1 MSLFSKFFK
10 KSKLNQEVLCLVN
23 LQDSII
29 MPPNSFFENNK
40 NKELCEQYYQEY
52 KRILSNKKTILS
64 THLKTVETDDI
75 RVYIDILTSL
85 EIHIHDI
92 LSNPSNK
99 EYNYEYVTNLLARL
113 NGYAHILK
121 AIEEESFLRIAALS
135 SLKSIPFLSNNKKS
149 AIDNE
154 ISRLQI
160 QIFNAQKDIELIN
173 LQTNSCL
180 SIIENLNLEKNP
192 KYYND
197 LRGRLI
203 DYISTFMSD
212 SLEEYAKNYQD
223 KNYLS
228 LMQIK
233 LEVLLFKNK
242 NILKDLENEFDNLLE
257 FTHLDRVTRIHS
269 INRLITKY
277 MAIKEYKRT
286 EDKKLLYKL
295 VEYKVNSYEIDY
307 GNYREILHER
317 ARSKEEKE
325 IMKEVF
331 FKKVRIFMQSN
342 DVFEEYKRFD
352 FSKRDYRI
360 LANLINNAVKNE
372 YGVFD
377 YGRILCSPELTMLL
391 FSINNPYKMKEFFQ
405 NFQVSD
411 CTYLA
416 ATSLKRNMFEF
427 EEYIPLETVMQLTE
441 VFLKNP
447 HHKDRILK
455 DKELY
460 DLYKIYD
467 CLLYSVIKS
476 KSPSHVF
483 ENVSKIII
491 TGQNILFYPELIK
504 IYNKEMA
511 QGKKLVFPKS
521 LKNLTIRVDNI
532 SYDREFLKYYEFELN
547 EGLEDLSILE
557 TSPYAIPPKV
567 LELPTTLEYLTITIK
582 PETIRLR
589 DYTNS
594 QLISSKKRLKK
605 FLKKLMHAQTSFM
618 SSDYPPI
625 KNLEFK
631 GKSSITTFSLNIE
644 CLANGH
650 DINCETIY
658 NDFQNKVKE
667 IYEKLY
673 EVAIAFELEIPKEE
687 ANFDSLKKLENKLYN
702 YVETHYEKIT
712 SFDDGMYI
720 WLLQNYKKHNYKKRD
735 ELIKTIKNK
744 IIKYTYLSEALPI
757 DICDKNKFKDYV
769 NSFLEIKFNLITS
782 NLSKINEPLINDNT
796 PEEEIKIF
804 KDSLINY
811 FKHIV
816 MYAPKD
822 KILSK
827 KLDNIIERYRGKY
840 DYFEYLLRNTFL
852 LRLKLS
858 IEDPN
863 YPEDAYK
870 VFQNYIVKR
879 PVGVIYDLYTEILRK
894 SWGTNV
900 SYAALM
906 EHAFEEEK
914 TYKLNKEH
922 IEYEQYLQ
930 DLSQI
935 YMSVTPQNMYYFP
948 KGLVEWYEIKK
959 DCEIRDKPLESN
971 IKNKH
976 VVFPKGLKCFKIAK
990 SYEKTLIAS
999 LQLNE
1004 ELVDLDINSI
1014 ILNKIRIPPNL
1025 SFYVGTSPEI
1035 TFIDYENSNIL
1046 NDNYLLMKF
1055 INNYLNSVYK
1065 NRKIILESVSG
1076 KQYTI
1081 YIVDGS
1087 SEELAEELFQKIKE
1101 KLNQSKLV
1109 RKIDK

>member
-29 MPPNSFFENNK
+29 MPPNSFFESNK

-52 KRILSNKKTILS
+52 KRILSSKKTILS
-64 THLKTVETDDI
+64 THLKSIETDDI

-121 AIEEESFLRIAALS
+121 AIEEESFLRMAALS
-135 SLKSIPFLSNNKKS
+135 SLKSTPFLSHNKKS

-203 DYISTFMSD
+203 GYISAFIPD
-212 SLEEYAKNYQD
+212 SLKEYIENYQD

-257 FTHLDRVTRIHS
+257 FTHLDRTARIHS

-277 MAIKEYKRT
+277 MAIKEYKRI
-286 EDKKLLYKL
+286 EDKELLYKL
-295 VEYKVNSYEIDY
+295 VEFKVNSYEIDY
-307 GNYREILHER
+307 GNHREILHDC
-317 ARSKEEKE
+317 ASSKEEKE

-331 FKKVRIFMQSN
+331 FKKVSTFMQSN
-342 DVFEEYKRFD
+342 GVFEEYKIFD

-405 NFQVSD
+405 NYQVSD

-416 ATSLKRNMFEF
+416 ATSLRRNMLDF
-427 EEYIPLETVMQLTE
+427 EEYIPLETVMRLTE

-447 HHKDRILK
+447 HHKEKILE

-467 CLLYSVIKS
+467 CLLYSVIKPQ
-476 KSPSHVF
+476 SPSHVF
-483 ENVSKIII
+483 ENVSKITI
-491 TGQNILFYPELIK
+491 TGQKILFYPELIK

-511 QGKKLVFPKS
+511 QGRKLVFPKS
-521 LKNLTIRVDNI
+521 LKKLTIIVNN
-532 SYDREFLKYYEFELN
+532 YDREFLKYYEFELN

-557 TSPYAIPPKV
+557 TPTYATPPKV
-567 LELPTTLEYLTITIK
+567 LELPSTLEHCEINIR
-582 PETIRLR
+582 PETIRFR

-594 QLISSKKRLKK
+594 KLLVSEIRFKN
-605 FLKKLMHAQTSFM
+605 FLKNLMHAQRLLT
-618 SSDYPPI
+618 PNELPLI
-625 KNLEFK
+625 KTIEFK
-631 GKSSITTFSLNIE
+631 GKSSITTFGLNIRK
-644 CLANGH
+644 LVFGRKF
-650 DINCETIY
+650 DYETIY

-667 IYEKLY
+667 MYEKLY
-673 EVAIAFELEIPKEE
+673 KVVQAFELEIPKEE
-687 ANFDSLKKLENKLYN
+687 ANFDNLKKLENELYN
-702 YVETHYEKIT
+702 YVQSHYEELT
-712 SFDDGMYI
+712 SFNDGMYI
-720 WLLQNYKKHNYKKRD
+720 WFLEFIKNNDYSKRD
-735 ELIKTIKNK
+735 ELLKTLKNK
-744 IIKYTYLSEALPI
+744 VLKYTYLSEALPI
-757 DICDKNKFKDYV
+757 DMGEKHKFADYVKSFLKIKFK
-769 NSFLEIKFNLITS
+769 LLINT
-782 NLSKINEPLINDNT
+782 LSESNEPLIDEET
-796 PEEEIKIF
+796 PKDEVKLF
-804 KDSLINY
+804 KDLLIDYLKNFAIY
-811 FKHIV
+811 I
-816 MYAPKD
+816 YKD
-822 KILSK
+822 KELSK
-827 KLDNIIERYRGKY
+827 KIEEIIEKYRGDY
-840 DYFEYLLRNTFL
+840 SYFEYLLRNTFL
-852 LRLKLS
+852 LKLKLS

-863 YPEDAYK
+863 YHDTILDVFKKHKVKTPKEIMDKVKTKNQEDCIS
-870 VFQNYIVKR
+870 YIQ
-879 PVGVIYDLYTEILRK
+879 
-894 SWGTNV
+894 
-900 SYAALM
+900 LM
-906 EHAFEEEK
+906 EIIIKNGNISTPSESNFTFNA
-914 TYKLNKEH
+914 
-922 IEYEQYLQ
+922 YLD
-930 DLSQI
+930 DLSLI
-935 YMSVTPQNMYYFP
+935 Y
-948 KGLVEWYEIKK
+948 
-959 DCEIRDKPLESN
+959 ES
-971 IKNKH
+971 
-976 VVFPKGLKCFKIAK
+976 AK
-990 SYEKTLIAS
+990 SKLYNHNFEINYEPEKCKTFELDASENPKLI
-999 LQLNE
+999 
-1004 ELVDLDINSI
+1004 
-1014 ILNKIRIPPNL
+1014 
-1025 SFYVGTSPEI
+1025 
-1035 TFIDYENSNIL
+1035 
-1046 NDNYLLMKF
+1046 
-1055 INNYLNSVYK
+1055 
-1065 NRKIILESVSG
+1065 RK
-1076 KQYTI
+1076 K
-1081 YIVDGS
+1081 
-1087 SEELAEELFQKIKE
+1087 
-1101 KLNQSKLV
+1101 
-1109 RKIDK
+1109 

>member
-1 MSLFSKFFK
+1 MSLFFKFFK

-29 MPPNSFFENNK
+29 MPPNSFFESNK

-64 THLKTVETDDI
+64 THLKTIETDDI

-92 LSNPSNK
+92 LSNTNNK
-99 EYNYEYVTNLLARL
+99 GYNYEYVTNLLARL

-121 AIEEESFLRIAALS
+121 AIEEESFLRMAALS
-135 SLKSIPFLSNNKKS
+135 NLKSTPFLSHNKKS

-203 DYISTFMSD
+203 GYISTFIPD
-212 SLEEYAKNYQD
+212 SLKEYIENYQN

-257 FTHLDRVTRIHS
+257 FTHLDRTARIHS

-277 MAIKEYKRT
+277 MAIKEYKRI
-286 EDKKLLYKL
+286 EDKELLYKL
-295 VEYKVNSYEIDY
+295 VEFKVNSYEIDY
-307 GNYREILHER
+307 GNHREILHDC
-317 ARSKEEKE
+317 ASSKEEKE

-331 FKKVRIFMQSN
+331 IKKVSTFMQSN
-342 DVFEEYKRFD
+342 GVFEEYKRFD

-377 YGRILCSPELTMLL
+377 YDRILCSPELTMLL

-405 NFQVSD
+405 IYQVSD

-416 ATSLKRNMFEF
+416 ATSLKGNMFDF

-447 HHKDRILK
+447 HHKEKILK

-460 DLYKIYD
+460 DLYKLYD
-467 CLLYSVIKS
+467 CLLYSVIKP

-491 TGQNILFYPELIK
+491 TDQNILFYPELIK
-504 IYNKEMA
+504 IYNKEMV
-511 QGKKLVFPKS
+511 QGRKLVFPKS
-521 LKNLTIRVDNI
+521 LKKLTIRVDNH
-532 SYDREFLKYYEFELN
+532 DREFLKYYEFELN

-557 TSPYAIPPKV
+557 TPTYATPPKV

-631 GKSSITTFSLNIE
+631 GKSSFTTFSLNIE

-720 WLLQNYKKHNYKKRD
+720 WLLQNYKKHNCKKRD

-744 IIKYTYLSEALPI
+744 ILKYTYLSEALPI

-769 NSFLEIKFNLITS
+769 KSFLEIKFNLITS

-796 PEEEIKIF
+796 PEEEIKTF

-811 FKHIV
+811 FKYLV

>member
-1 MSLFSKFFK
+1 MSLFFKFFK
-10 KSKLNQEVLCLVN
+10 KSKLNQEILCLVN

-29 MPPNSFFENNK
+29 MPPNSFFDNVK

-64 THLKTVETDDI
+64 THLKTIETDDI

-92 LSNPSNK
+92 LSNTNNK
-99 EYNYEYVTNLLARL
+99 GYNYEYVTNLLARL

-121 AIEEESFLRIAALS
+121 AIEEESFLRMAALS
-135 SLKSIPFLSNNKKS
+135 NLKSTPFLSHNKKS

-203 DYISTFMSD
+203 GYISTFIPD
-212 SLEEYAKNYQD
+212 SLKEYIENYQN

-257 FTHLDRVTRIHS
+257 FTHLDRTARIHS

-277 MAIKEYKRT
+277 MAIKEYKRI
-286 EDKKLLYKL
+286 EDKELLYKL
-295 VEYKVNSYEIDY
+295 VEFKVNSYEIDY
-307 GNYREILHER
+307 GNHREILHDC
-317 ARSKEEKE
+317 ASSKEEKE

-331 FKKVRIFMQSN
+331 IKKVSTFMQSN
-342 DVFEEYKRFD
+342 GVFEEYKRFD

-360 LANLINNAVKNE
+360 LANLINNAVKNK

-391 FSINNPYKMKEFFQ
+391 FSINNPYKIQSFFK

-416 ATSLKRNMFEF
+416 ITSLRRNMFEF
-427 EEYIPLETVMQLTE
+427 EDYIPLETVMQLTG

-447 HHKDRILK
+447 YHKEKILE

-467 CLLYSVIKS
+467 CLLYSVIKP

-491 TGQNILFYPELIK
+491 TDQNILFYPELIK
-504 IYNKEMA
+504 IYNKEMV
-511 QGKKLVFPKS
+511 QGRKLVFPKS
-521 LKNLTIRVDNI
+521 LKKLTIRVDNH
-532 SYDREFLKYYEFELN
+532 DREFLKYYEFELN

-557 TSPYAIPPKV
+557 TPTYATPPKV

-631 GKSSITTFSLNIE
+631 GKSSFTTFSLNIE

-720 WLLQNYKKHNYKKRD
+720 WLLQNYKKQNCKKRD

-744 IIKYTYLSEALPI
+744 ILKYTYLSEALPI

-769 NSFLEIKFNLITS
+769 KSFLEIKFNLITS

-811 FKHIV
+811 FKHLVIYV
-816 MYAPKD
+816 PKD

-827 KLDNIIERYRGKY
+827 NLDNIIERYRGKY

>member
-1 MSLFSKFFK
+1 MNIFEKLFK
-10 KSKLNQEVLCLVN
+10 KNKLNSEILSLVN

-29 MPPNSFFENNK
+29 MPPDTFFEKTK

-64 THLKTVETDDI
+64 THLKTIETDDI

-99 EYNYEYVTNLLARL
+99 GYNYEYVTNLLSRL

-135 SLKSIPFLSNNKKS
+135 SLKSTPFLSHNKKS

-203 DYISTFMSD
+203 GYISAFIPD
-212 SLEEYAKNYQD
+212 SLKEYVQNYQN

-257 FTHLDRVTRIHS
+257 FTHLDRTARIHS

-277 MAIKEYKRT
+277 MAIKEYKRI
-286 EDKKLLYKL
+286 ENKELLYKL
-295 VEYKVNSYEIDY
+295 VEFKVNSYEIDY
-307 GNYREILHER
+307 GNHREILHDC
-317 ARSKEEKE
+317 ASSKEEKE

-331 FKKVRIFMQSN
+331 LKKVSTFMQSN
-342 DVFEEYKRFD
+342 GVFEEYKRFD
-352 FSKRDYRI
+352 FSKRNYRI
-360 LANLINNAVKNE
+360 LVNLINNVVKNE

-405 NFQVSD
+405 NYQVSD

-427 EEYIPLETVMQLTE
+427 EEYIPLETVMQLTG

-447 HHKDRILK
+447 HHKEKILE

-467 CLLYSVIKS
+467 CLLYSVIKP

-511 QGKKLVFPKS
+511 QGRKLVFPKS

-547 EGLEDLSILE
+547 EGLEDLSVLE
-557 TSPYAIPPKV
+557 TPTYATPPKV
-567 LELPTTLEYLTITIK
+567 LELPTTLEHFTITIK
-582 PETIRLR
+582 PETIRFR

-594 QLISSKKRLKK
+594 KIINTRSKFIK
-605 FLKKLMHAQTSFM
+605 FLKELKYVQKIPTTNPF
-618 SSDYPPI
+618 I
-625 KNLEFK
+625 KKLEFK
-631 GKSSITTFSLNIE
+631 GKSSITTFSFDTELLAFGQNID
-644 CLANGH
+644 NF
-650 DINCETIY
+650 
-658 NDFQNKVKE
+658 FQNKVKE

-673 EVAIAFELEIPKEE
+673 EVVQAFELEIPKQE
-687 ANFDSLKKLENKLYN
+687 ANFDNLKKLENELYIYVQSQYKEIIGFDIMMEIDMLTAKYDKYIRDAEADKDKLLKEMN
-702 YVETHYEKIT
+702 
-712 SFDDGMYI
+712 
-720 WLLQNYKKHNYKKRD
+720 
-735 ELIKTIKNK
+735 NK
-744 IIKYTYLSEALPI
+744 ILKLRYIIETLPI
-757 DICDKNKFKDYV
+757 YTNVEDAIEDFK
-769 NSFLEIKFNLITS
+769 SLLTIKFNLLIS
-782 NLSKINEPLINDNT
+782 SLSESSEPLIDDDT
-796 PEEEIKIF
+796 PKDEVELF
-804 KDSLINY
+804 KDLLIDYLKNFVIY
-811 FKHIV
+811 I
-816 MYAPKD
+816 YKD
-822 KILSK
+822 KELSK
-827 KLDNIIERYRGKY
+827 KIEEIIEKHRGDY
-840 DYFEYLLRNTFL
+840 SYFEYLLRNTFL
-852 LRLKLS
+852 LKLKLS

-863 YPEDAYK
+863 YHDTILDVFKKHKVKTPKEIMDKVKTKNQEDC
-870 VFQNYIVKR
+870 I
-879 PVGVIYDLYTEILRK
+879 
-894 SWGTNV
+894 
-900 SYAALM
+900 SYLKLM
-906 EHAFEEEK
+906 EIIIKNGNSSTPSKSNFTSNPYLDDLSLLYK
-914 TYKLNKEH
+914 TAKSKLYNYNFV
-922 IEYEQYLQ
+922 EYETFEH
-930 DLSQI
+930 DVSE
-935 YMSVTPQNMYYFP
+935 S
-948 KGLVEWYEIKK
+948 KK
-959 DCEIRDKPLESN
+959 LIRK
-971 IKNKH
+971 K
-976 VVFPKGLKCFKIAK
+976 
-990 SYEKTLIAS
+990 
-999 LQLNE
+999 
-1004 ELVDLDINSI
+1004 
-1014 ILNKIRIPPNL
+1014 
-1025 SFYVGTSPEI
+1025 
-1035 TFIDYENSNIL
+1035 
-1046 NDNYLLMKF
+1046 
-1055 INNYLNSVYK
+1055 
-1065 NRKIILESVSG
+1065 
-1076 KQYTI
+1076 
-1081 YIVDGS
+1081 
-1087 SEELAEELFQKIKE
+1087 
-1101 KLNQSKLV
+1101 
-1109 RKIDK
+1109 

>member
-1 MSLFSKFFK
+1 MSLFFKFFK

-29 MPPNSFFENNK
+29 MPPNSFFDNVK

-52 KRILSNKKTILS
+52 KKILSNKKTILS
-64 THLKTVETDDI
+64 THLKSIETDDI

-92 LSNPSNK
+92 LSNSNSK
-99 EYNYEYVTNLLARL
+99 GYNYEYVTNLLARL

-121 AIEEESFLRIAALS
+121 AIEEESFLRMAALS
-135 SLKSIPFLSNNKKS
+135 SLKSIPFLSNNKKN

-173 LQTNSCL
+173 LQTNSCF
-180 SIIENLNLEKNP
+180 SIIENSNLEKDP

-203 DYISTFMSD
+203 GYISTFIPD
-212 SLEEYAKNYQD
+212 SLKEYIENYQD
-223 KNYLS
+223 KNYLT

-257 FTHLDRVTRIHS
+257 FTHLDRITRIHS

-277 MAIKEYKRT
+277 MAIKEYKRI
-286 EDKKLLYKL
+286 ENKELLYKL

-307 GNYREILHER
+307 GNYREILHDY

-331 FKKVRIFMQSN
+331 FEKVSTFMQSN
-342 DVFEEYKRFD
+342 GVFEEYKKFD

-405 NFQVSD
+405 NYQVSN

-467 CLLYSVIKS
+467 CLLYSVIKP

-483 ENVSKIII
+483 ENVSKITI

-511 QGKKLVFPKS
+511 QGRKLVFPKS
-521 LKNLTIRVDNI
+521 LKKLTIRVDN
-532 SYDREFLKYYEFELN
+532 YDREFLKFYEFELN

-557 TSPYAIPPKV
+557 THTYATPPKV
-567 LELPTTLEYLTITIK
+567 LELPSTLEHCEITIR
-582 PETIRLR
+582 PETIRFR

-594 QLISSKKRLKK
+594 KLLVSEIRFKN
-605 FLKKLMHAQTSFM
+605 FLKNLMHAQRLLT
-618 SSDYPPI
+618 PNELPLI
-625 KNLEFK
+625 KTIEFK
-631 GKSSITTFSLNIE
+631 GKSSITTFSLNIRK
-644 CLANGH
+644 LVFGRRF
-650 DINCETIY
+650 DCETIY

-667 IYEKLY
+667 MYEKLY
-673 EVAIAFELEIPKEE
+673 KVVQAFELEIPKEE
-687 ANFDSLKKLENKLYN
+687 ANFDNLKKLENELYN
-702 YVETHYEKIT
+702 YVQSHYEELT
-712 SFDDGMYI
+712 SFNDGMYI
-720 WLLQNYKKHNYKKRD
+720 WFLEFIKNNDYSKRD
-735 ELIKTIKNK
+735 ELLKTLKNK
-744 IIKYTYLSEALPI
+744 VLKYTYLSEALPI
-757 DICDKNKFKDYV
+757 DMGEKNKFANYVKSFLKIKFKLLINTLSESNVTFAVLLSKSALASSTPSKSFIESSTAATQDGQCIPTTLMVFSSVAIILFSFIVYDYV
-769 NSFLEIKFNLITS
+769 FS
-782 NLSKINEPLINDNT
+782 
-796 PEEEIKIF
+796 
-804 KDSLINY
+804 
-811 FKHIV
+811 
-816 MYAPKD
+816 
-822 KILSK
+822 
-827 KLDNIIERYRGKY
+827 
-840 DYFEYLLRNTFL
+840 
-852 LRLKLS
+852 
-858 IEDPN
+858 
-863 YPEDAYK
+863 
-870 VFQNYIVKR
+870 
-879 PVGVIYDLYTEILRK
+879 
-894 SWGTNV
+894 
-900 SYAALM
+900 
-906 EHAFEEEK
+906 
-914 TYKLNKEH
+914 
-922 IEYEQYLQ
+922 
-930 DLSQI
+930 
-935 YMSVTPQNMYYFP
+935 
-948 KGLVEWYEIKK
+948 
-959 DCEIRDKPLESN
+959 
-971 IKNKH
+971 
-976 VVFPKGLKCFKIAK
+976 
-990 SYEKTLIAS
+990 
-999 LQLNE
+999 
-1004 ELVDLDINSI
+1004 
-1014 ILNKIRIPPNL
+1014 
-1025 SFYVGTSPEI
+1025 
-1035 TFIDYENSNIL
+1035 
-1046 NDNYLLMKF
+1046 
-1055 INNYLNSVYK
+1055 
-1065 NRKIILESVSG
+1065 
-1076 KQYTI
+1076 
-1081 YIVDGS
+1081 
-1087 SEELAEELFQKIKE
+1087 
-1101 KLNQSKLV
+1101 
-1109 RKIDK
+1109 

>member
-1 MSLFSKFFK
+1 MNIFEKLFK
-10 KSKLNQEVLCLVN
+10 KNKLNGEILYLVN

-64 THLKTVETDDI
+64 THLKTIETDDI

-121 AIEEESFLRIAALS
+121 AIEEESFLRMAALS
-135 SLKSIPFLSNNKKS
+135 SLKSTPFLSHNKKS

-203 DYISTFMSD
+203 GYISAFMPD
-212 SLEEYAKNYQD
+212 SLKEYVQNYQN

-242 NILKDLENEFDNLLE
+242 NILKDLEYEFDILLE
-257 FTHLDRVTRIHS
+257 FTHLDRTTRIHS

-277 MAIKEYKRT
+277 MAIKEYKRI
-286 EDKKLLYKL
+286 EDKELLYKL
-295 VEYKVNSYEIDY
+295 VEFKVNSYEIDY
-307 GNYREILHER
+307 GNHREILHDC

-331 FKKVRIFMQSN
+331 FKKVSTFMQSN
-342 DVFEEYKRFD
+342 SVFEEYKRFN

-405 NFQVSD
+405 NYQVSN

-467 CLLYSVIKS
+467 CLLYSVIKPQ
-476 KSPSHVF
+476 SPSHVF
-483 ENVSKIII
+483 ENVSKITI
-491 TGQNILFYPELIK
+491 TGQKILFYPELIK

-511 QGKKLVFPKS
+511 QGRKLVFPKS
-521 LKNLTIRVDNI
+521 LKKLTIIVNN
-532 SYDREFLKYYEFELN
+532 YDREFLKYYEFELN

-557 TSPYAIPPKV
+557 TPTYATPPKV
-567 LELPTTLEYLTITIK
+567 LELPSTLEHCEINIR
-582 PETIRLR
+582 PETIRFR

-594 QLISSKKRLKK
+594 KLLVSEIRFKN
-605 FLKKLMHAQTSFM
+605 FLKNLMHAQRLLT
-618 SSDYPPI
+618 PNELPLI
-625 KNLEFK
+625 KTIEFK
-631 GKSSITTFSLNIE
+631 GKSSITTFSLNIRK
-644 CLANGH
+644 LVFGRKF
-650 DINCETIY
+650 DYETIY

-667 IYEKLY
+667 MYEKLY
-673 EVAIAFELEIPKEE
+673 KVVQAFELEIPKEE
-687 ANFDSLKKLENKLYN
+687 ANFDNLKKLENELYN
-702 YVETHYEKIT
+702 YVQSHYEKLT
-712 SFDDGMYI
+712 SFNDGMYI
-720 WLLQNYKKHNYKKRD
+720 WFLEFIKNNDYSKRD
-735 ELIKTIKNK
+735 ELLKTLKNK
-744 IIKYTYLSEALPI
+744 VLKYTYLSEALPI
-757 DICDKNKFKDYV
+757 DMGEKHKFADYVKSFLKIKFK
-769 NSFLEIKFNLITS
+769 LLINT
-782 NLSKINEPLINDNT
+782 LSESNEPLIDEDT
-796 PEEEIKIF
+796 PKDEVKLF
-804 KDSLINY
+804 KDLLIDYLKNFVIY
-811 FKHIV
+811 I
-816 MYAPKD
+816 YKD
-822 KILSK
+822 KELSK
-827 KLDNIIERYRGKY
+827 KIEEIIEKYRGDY
-840 DYFEYLLRNTFL
+840 SYFEYLLRNPFL
-852 LRLKLS
+852 LKLKLS

-863 YPEDAYK
+863 YHDTILDVFKKHKVKTPKEIMDKVKTKNQEDCIS
-870 VFQNYIVKR
+870 YIQ
-879 PVGVIYDLYTEILRK
+879 
-894 SWGTNV
+894 
-900 SYAALM
+900 LM
-906 EHAFEEEK
+906 EIIIKNGNISTPSESNFTFNA
-914 TYKLNKEH
+914 
-922 IEYEQYLQ
+922 YLD
-930 DLSQI
+930 DLSLI
-935 YMSVTPQNMYYFP
+935 Y
-948 KGLVEWYEIKK
+948 
-959 DCEIRDKPLESN
+959 ES
-971 IKNKH
+971 
-976 VVFPKGLKCFKIAK
+976 AK
-990 SYEKTLIAS
+990 SKLYNHNFEINYEPEKCKTFELDASENPKLI
-999 LQLNE
+999 
-1004 ELVDLDINSI
+1004 
-1014 ILNKIRIPPNL
+1014 
-1025 SFYVGTSPEI
+1025 
-1035 TFIDYENSNIL
+1035 
-1046 NDNYLLMKF
+1046 
-1055 INNYLNSVYK
+1055 
-1065 NRKIILESVSG
+1065 RK
-1076 KQYTI
+1076 K
-1081 YIVDGS
+1081 
-1087 SEELAEELFQKIKE
+1087 
-1101 KLNQSKLV
+1101 
-1109 RKIDK
+1109 

>member
-1 MSLFSKFFK
+1 MSLFFKFFK

-29 MPPNSFFENNK
+29 MPPNSFFESNK
-40 NKELCEQYYQEY
+40 NKDLCEQYYQEY
-52 KRILSNKKTILS
+52 KRILSSKKTILS

-99 EYNYEYVTNLLARL
+99 GYNYEYVTNLLSRL

-135 SLKSIPFLSNNKKS
+135 SLKSTPFLSHNKKS

-203 DYISTFMSD
+203 GYIPAFIPD
-212 SLEEYAKNYQD
+212 SLKEYVQNYQN

-242 NILKDLENEFDNLLE
+242 NILKDLGNEFDNLLE
-257 FTHLDRVTRIHS
+257 FTHLDRTARIHS

-277 MAIKEYKRT
+277 MAIKEYKRI
-286 EDKKLLYKL
+286 EDKELLYKL

-317 ARSKEEKE
+317 ASSKEEKE
-325 IMKEVF
+325 IMKEIF

-342 DVFEEYKRFD
+342 GVFEEYKKFD
-352 FSKRDYRI
+352 FSKRDYRT

-405 NFQVSD
+405 NYQVSD

-467 CLLYSVIKS
+467 CLLYYVIKP

-511 QGKKLVFPKS
+511 QGRKLVFPKS

-557 TSPYAIPPKV
+557 TSTYATPPKV
-567 LELPTTLEYLTITIK
+567 LELPTTLEHFTITIK
-582 PETIRLR
+582 PETIRFR

-594 QLISSKKRLKK
+594 KIINTRSKFIK
-605 FLKKLMHAQTSFM
+605 FLKELKYVQKIPTTNPF
-618 SSDYPPI
+618 I
-625 KNLEFK
+625 KKLEFK
-631 GKSSITTFSLNIE
+631 GKSSITTFSFDTELLAFVQNID
-644 CLANGH
+644 NF
-650 DINCETIY
+650 
-658 NDFQNKVKE
+658 FQNKVKE
-667 IYEKLY
+667 MYEKLY
-673 EVAIAFELEIPKEE
+673 EVVQAFELEIPKEE
-687 ANFDSLKKLENKLYN
+687 ANFDNLKKLEDELYD
-702 YVETHYEKIT
+702 YVQSHYEELT
-712 SFDDGMYI
+712 SFNDGMYI
-720 WLLQNYKKHNYKKRD
+720 WFLEFIKNNDYSKRD
-735 ELIKTIKNK
+735 ELLKILKNK
-744 IIKYTYLSEALPI
+744 ILKYTYLSEALPI
-757 DICDKNKFKDYV
+757 DMDTKNKFMNYV
-769 NSFLEIKFNLITS
+769 KSFLKIKFKLLINT
-782 NLSKINEPLINDNT
+782 LSESSEPLIDDDT
-796 PEEEIKIF
+796 PKEEVELFKDLLIDYLKNFVIYIYKDKELSQKLEEIIE
-804 KDSLINY
+804 
-811 FKHIV
+811 KH
-816 MYAPKD
+816 
-822 KILSK
+822 
-827 KLDNIIERYRGKY
+827 RGDY
-840 DYFEYLLRNTFL
+840 SYFEYLLRNTFL
-852 LRLKLS
+852 LKLKLS
-858 IEDPN
+858 IKDPN
-863 YPEDAYK
+863 YHDTMLDVFKKHKVITPKEIMDKVKNKNQEDC
-870 VFQNYIVKR
+870 I
-879 PVGVIYDLYTEILRK
+879 
-894 SWGTNV
+894 
-900 SYAALM
+900 SYLQLM
-906 EHAFEEEK
+906 EIIIKNENSSTPSKSNF
-914 TYKLNKEH
+914 TFNP
-922 IEYEQYLQ
+922 YLD
-930 DLSQI
+930 DLSLI
-935 YMSVTPQNMYYFP
+935 Y
-948 KGLVEWYEIKK
+948 KA
-959 DCEIRDKPLESN
+959 
-971 IKNKH
+971 
-976 VVFPKGLKCFKIAK
+976 AK
-990 SYEKTLIAS
+990 SKLYNYNFVINYELEECETFELDASENPKLI
-999 LQLNE
+999 
-1004 ELVDLDINSI
+1004 
-1014 ILNKIRIPPNL
+1014 
-1025 SFYVGTSPEI
+1025 
-1035 TFIDYENSNIL
+1035 
-1046 NDNYLLMKF
+1046 
-1055 INNYLNSVYK
+1055 
-1065 NRKIILESVSG
+1065 RK
-1076 KQYTI
+1076 K
-1081 YIVDGS
+1081 
-1087 SEELAEELFQKIKE
+1087 
-1101 KLNQSKLV
+1101 
-1109 RKIDK
+1109 

>member
-1 MSLFSKFFK
+1 MNIFEKLFK
-10 KSKLNQEVLCLVN
+10 KNKLNGEILYLVN

-64 THLKTVETDDI
+64 THLKTIETDDI

-99 EYNYEYVTNLLARL
+99 GYNYECVTNLLSRL

-135 SLKSIPFLSNNKKS
+135 SLKSTPFLSHNKKS

-203 DYISTFMSD
+203 GYISAFIPD
-212 SLEEYAKNYQD
+212 SLKEYIENYQD

-257 FTHLDRVTRIHS
+257 FTHLDRTARIHS

-277 MAIKEYKRT
+277 MAIKEYKRI
-286 EDKKLLYKL
+286 EDKELLYKL
-295 VEYKVNSYEIDY
+295 VEFKVNSYEIDY
-307 GNYREILHER
+307 GNHREILHDC
-317 ARSKEEKE
+317 ASSKEEKE

-331 FKKVRIFMQSN
+331 FKKVSTFMQSN
-342 DVFEEYKRFD
+342 GVFEEYKIFD

-405 NFQVSD
+405 NYQVSD

-416 ATSLKRNMFEF
+416 ATSLRRNMLDF
-427 EEYIPLETVMQLTE
+427 EEYIPLETVMRLTE

-447 HHKDRILK
+447 HHKEKILE

-467 CLLYSVIKS
+467 CLLYSVIKPQ
-476 KSPSHVF
+476 SPSHVF
-483 ENVSKIII
+483 ENVSKITI
-491 TGQNILFYPELIK
+491 TGQKILFYPELIK

-511 QGKKLVFPKS
+511 QGRKLVFPKS
-521 LKNLTIRVDNI
+521 LKKLTIIVNN
-532 SYDREFLKYYEFELN
+532 YDREFLKYYEFELN

-557 TSPYAIPPKV
+557 TPTYATPPKV
-567 LELPTTLEYLTITIK
+567 LELPSTLEHCEINIR
-582 PETIRLR
+582 PETIRFR

-594 QLISSKKRLKK
+594 KLLVSEIRFKN
-605 FLKKLMHAQTSFM
+605 FLKNLMHAQRLLT
-618 SSDYPPI
+618 PNELPLI
-625 KNLEFK
+625 KTIEFK
-631 GKSSITTFSLNIE
+631 GKSSITTFSLNIRK
-644 CLANGH
+644 LVFGRKF
-650 DINCETIY
+650 DYETIY

-667 IYEKLY
+667 MYEKLY
-673 EVAIAFELEIPKEE
+673 KVVQAFELEIPKEE
-687 ANFDSLKKLENKLYN
+687 ANFDNLKKLENELYN
-702 YVETHYEKIT
+702 YVQSHYEKLT
-712 SFDDGMYI
+712 SFNDGMYI
-720 WLLQNYKKHNYKKRD
+720 WFLEFIKNNDYSKRD
-735 ELIKTIKNK
+735 ELLKTLKNK
-744 IIKYTYLSEALPI
+744 VLKYTYLSEALPI
-757 DICDKNKFKDYV
+757 DMGEKHKFADYVKSFLKIKFK
-769 NSFLEIKFNLITS
+769 LLINT
-782 NLSKINEPLINDNT
+782 LSESNEPLIDEET
-796 PEEEIKIF
+796 PKDEVKLF
-804 KDSLINY
+804 KDLLIDYLKNFAIY
-811 FKHIV
+811 I
-816 MYAPKD
+816 YKD
-822 KILSK
+822 KELSK
-827 KLDNIIERYRGKY
+827 KIEEIIEKYRGDY
-840 DYFEYLLRNTFL
+840 SYFEYLLRNTFL
-852 LRLKLS
+852 LKLKLS

-863 YPEDAYK
+863 YHDTMLDVFKKHKVKAPKEIMDKVKTKNQEDC
-870 VFQNYIVKR
+870 I
-879 PVGVIYDLYTEILRK
+879 
-894 SWGTNV
+894 
-900 SYAALM
+900 SYLQLM
-906 EHAFEEEK
+906 EIIIKNGNISTPSESNFTFNA
-914 TYKLNKEH
+914 
-922 IEYEQYLQ
+922 YLD
-930 DLSQI
+930 DLSLI
-935 YMSVTPQNMYYFP
+935 YKS
-948 KGLVEWYEIKK
+948 
-959 DCEIRDKPLESN
+959 
-971 IKNKH
+971 
-976 VVFPKGLKCFKIAK
+976 AK
-990 SYEKTLIAS
+990 SKLYNHNFNYEPEECKTL
-999 LQLNE
+999 
-1004 ELVDLDINSI
+1004 ELDA
-1014 ILNKIRIPPNL
+1014 NKNPKLIR
-1025 SFYVGTSPEI
+1025 
-1035 TFIDYENSNIL
+1035 
-1046 NDNYLLMKF
+1046 K
-1055 INNYLNSVYK
+1055 K
-1065 NRKIILESVSG
+1065 
-1076 KQYTI
+1076 
-1081 YIVDGS
+1081 
-1087 SEELAEELFQKIKE
+1087 
-1101 KLNQSKLV
+1101 
-1109 RKIDK
+1109 

>member
-1 MSLFSKFFK
+1 MNIFEKLFK
-10 KSKLNQEVLCLVN
+10 KNKLNGEILYLVN

-64 THLKTVETDDI
+64 THLKTIETDDI

-99 EYNYEYVTNLLARL
+99 GYNYECVTNLLSRL

-135 SLKSIPFLSNNKKS
+135 SLKSTPFLSHNKKS

-203 DYISTFMSD
+203 GYISAFMPD
-212 SLEEYAKNYQD
+212 SLKEYVQNYQN

-242 NILKDLENEFDNLLE
+242 NILKDLEYEFDILLE
-257 FTHLDRVTRIHS
+257 FTHLDRTTRIHS

-277 MAIKEYKRT
+277 MAIKEYKRI
-286 EDKKLLYKL
+286 EDKELLYKL
-295 VEYKVNSYEIDY
+295 VEFKVNSYEIDY
-307 GNYREILHER
+307 GNHREILHDC

-331 FKKVRIFMQSN
+331 FKKVSTFMQSN
-342 DVFEEYKRFD
+342 SVFEEYKRFN

-405 NFQVSD
+405 NYQVSD

-416 ATSLKRNMFEF
+416 ATSLRRNMLDF
-427 EEYIPLETVMQLTE
+427 EEYIPLETVMRLTE

-447 HHKDRILK
+447 HHKEKILE

-467 CLLYSVIKS
+467 CLLYSVIKPQ
-476 KSPSHVF
+476 SPSHVF
-483 ENVSKIII
+483 ENVSKITI
-491 TGQNILFYPELIK
+491 TGQKILFYPELIK

-511 QGKKLVFPKS
+511 QGRKLVFPKS
-521 LKNLTIRVDNI
+521 LKKLTIIVNN
-532 SYDREFLKYYEFELN
+532 YDREFLKYYEFELN

-557 TSPYAIPPKV
+557 TPTYATPPKV
-567 LELPTTLEYLTITIK
+567 LELPSTLEHCEINIR
-582 PETIRLR
+582 PETIRFR

-594 QLISSKKRLKK
+594 KLLVSEIRFKN
-605 FLKKLMHAQTSFM
+605 FLKNLMHAQRLLT
-618 SSDYPPI
+618 PNELPLI
-625 KNLEFK
+625 KTIEFK
-631 GKSSITTFSLNIE
+631 GKSSITTFSLNIRK
-644 CLANGH
+644 LVFGRKF
-650 DINCETIY
+650 DYETIY

-667 IYEKLY
+667 MYEKLY
-673 EVAIAFELEIPKEE
+673 KVVQAFELEIPKEE
-687 ANFDSLKKLENKLYN
+687 ANFDNLKKLENELYN
-702 YVETHYEKIT
+702 YVQSHYEKLT
-712 SFDDGMYI
+712 SFNDGMYI
-720 WLLQNYKKHNYKKRD
+720 WFLEFIKNNDYSKRD
-735 ELIKTIKNK
+735 ELLKTLKNK
-744 IIKYTYLSEALPI
+744 VLKYTYLSEALPI
-757 DICDKNKFKDYV
+757 DMGEKHKFADYVKSFLKIKFK
-769 NSFLEIKFNLITS
+769 LLINT
-782 NLSKINEPLINDNT
+782 LSESNEPLIDEDT
-796 PEEEIKIF
+796 PKDEVKLF
-804 KDSLINY
+804 KDLLIDYLKNFVIY
-811 FKHIV
+811 I
-816 MYAPKD
+816 YKD
-822 KILSK
+822 KELSK
-827 KLDNIIERYRGKY
+827 KIEEIIEKYRGDY
-840 DYFEYLLRNTFL
+840 SYFEYLLRNQFL
-852 LRLKLS
+852 LKLKLS

-863 YPEDAYK
+863 YHDTILDVFKKHKVKTPKEIMDKVKTKNQEDCIS
-870 VFQNYIVKR
+870 YIQ
-879 PVGVIYDLYTEILRK
+879 
-894 SWGTNV
+894 
-900 SYAALM
+900 LM
-906 EHAFEEEK
+906 EIIIKNGNISTPSESSFTFNA
-914 TYKLNKEH
+914 
-922 IEYEQYLQ
+922 YLD
-930 DLSQI
+930 DLSLI
-935 YMSVTPQNMYYFP
+935 Y
-948 KGLVEWYEIKK
+948 
-959 DCEIRDKPLESN
+959 ES
-971 IKNKH
+971 
-976 VVFPKGLKCFKIAK
+976 AK
-990 SYEKTLIAS
+990 SKLYNHNFEINYEPEKCKTFELDASENPKLI
-999 LQLNE
+999 
-1004 ELVDLDINSI
+1004 
-1014 ILNKIRIPPNL
+1014 
-1025 SFYVGTSPEI
+1025 
-1035 TFIDYENSNIL
+1035 
-1046 NDNYLLMKF
+1046 
-1055 INNYLNSVYK
+1055 
-1065 NRKIILESVSG
+1065 RK
-1076 KQYTI
+1076 K
-1081 YIVDGS
+1081 
-1087 SEELAEELFQKIKE
+1087 
-1101 KLNQSKLV
+1101 
-1109 RKIDK
+1109 

>member
-1 MSLFSKFFK
+1 MSLFFKFFK

-29 MPPNSFFENNK
+29 MPPNSFFDNVK
-40 NKELCEQYYQEY
+40 NKEFCEQYYQEY

-64 THLKTVETDDI
+64 THLKDTETDDI

-99 EYNYEYVTNLLARL
+99 GYNYEYVTNLLARL

-121 AIEEESFLRIAALS
+121 AIEEESFLRMAALS
-135 SLKSIPFLSNNKKS
+135 SLKSIPFLSNNKKN

-173 LQTNSCL
+173 LQTNSCF
-180 SIIENLNLEKNP
+180 SIIENLNLEKDP

-197 LRGRLI
+197 LRGRI
-203 DYISTFMSD
+203 IGYIPEFIPD
-212 SLEEYAKNYQD
+212 SLKEYIENYQN
-223 KNYLS
+223 KNYLT

-257 FTHLDRVTRIHS
+257 FTHLDRTARIHS

-277 MAIKEYKRT
+277 MAIKEYKRI
-286 EDKKLLYKL
+286 EDKELLYKL
-295 VEYKVNSYEIDY
+295 VEFKVNSYEIDY
-307 GNYREILHER
+307 GNHREILHEQ
-317 ARSKEEKE
+317 AISKEEKE

-331 FKKVRIFMQSN
+331 FKKVSTFMQSN
-342 DVFEEYKRFD
+342 CVFEEYKRFD
-352 FSKRDYRI
+352 FSKRDYRT
-360 LANLINNAVKNE
+360 LANLINNAVKNK

-391 FSINNPYKMKEFFQ
+391 FSINNPYKMQDFFK

-416 ATSLKRNMFEF
+416 ATSLKGNMFDF
-427 EEYIPLETVMQLTE
+427 EEYIPLETVMQLTGI
-441 VFLKNP
+441 FLKNP
-447 HHKDRILK
+447 HHKEKILE

-467 CLLYSVIKS
+467 CLLYSVIKP

-483 ENVSKIII
+483 ENVSKITI
-491 TGQNILFYPELIK
+491 TDQKILFYPELIK

-511 QGKKLVFPKS
+511 QGRKLVFPKS
-521 LKNLTIRVDNI
+521 LKKLTIIVNN
-532 SYDREFLKYYEFELN
+532 YDREFLKYYEFELN

-557 TSPYAIPPKV
+557 TPTYATPPKV
-567 LELPTTLEYLTITIK
+567 LELPSTLEHCEITIR

-605 FLKKLMHAQTSFM
+605 FLKNLMHAQTSFM

-720 WLLQNYKKHNYKKRD
+720 WLLQNYKKHNCKKRD
-735 ELIKTIKNK
+735 ELIKNIKNK
-744 IIKYTYLSEALPI
+744 ILKYTYLSEALPI
-757 DICDKNKFKDYV
+757 DICDKNKFKNYV
-769 NSFLEIKFNLITS
+769 KSFLEIKFNLITS

-811 FKHIV
+811 FKYLV

-827 KLDNIIERYRGKY
+827 NLDNIIERYRGRY

-935 YMSVTPQNMYYFP
+935 YISVTPQNMYYFP

-959 DCEIRDKPLESN
+959 DCEIRDKRLELN

-976 VVFPKGLKCFKIAK
+976 VIFPKGLKYFKIAK
-990 SYEKTLIAS
+990 SYEKIPITS

-1004 ELVDLDINSI
+1004 ELIDLDINSI